1 MGEALSAAL
10 PQIGVATWRIGAI
23 HDRIVYVAVFVAQS
37 PIGVAILAQRAIS
50 KWLPD
55 ERR

>member
-1 MGEALSAAL
+1 MISFEREINQSMGEALSAAL

-37 PIGVAILAQRAIS
+37 PIGVAI
-50 KWLPD
+50 
-55 ERR
+55 

>member
-37 PIGVAILAQRAIS
+37 PIGMAI
-50 KWLPD
+50 
-55 ERR
+55 

>member
-10 PQIGVATWRIGAI
+10 PQIDVAEWRIGAI
-23 HDRIVYVAVFVAQS
+23 DERIVHVAGFVAQS
-37 PIGVAILAQRAIS
+37 SIGAAICAQRAIS